1 MGERKR
7 DNIMSLSRR
16 RAHCKYAERPP
27 PCPVCAAASWWNGS
41 RCVSSIHKRDDGVE
55 HRTDVIRSRVCCPV
69 KDCSQRSWT
78 IYEEDSYPHR
88 LFQLLVVVSAV
99 TLVTLG
105 EKTLT
110 ATAAAHQC
118 SRDSVRRWKEW
129 VEGLAVPQVLM
140 RACTR
145 LDSDGLPGGFVPNAM
160 PRAGAVLHLLDRLA
174 ELLRARGLRLP
185 ELEAG
190 LACVLKD
197 QLVRFGEIF
206 YLTKSSPPLR
216 VDLSGIRL

>member
-1 MGERKR
+1 
-7 DNIMSLSRR
+7 MSLSPRCI
-16 RAHCKYAERPP
+16 HGKYAERPP
-27 PCPVCAAASWWNGS
+27 LCSVCSSASWWNGS
-41 RCVSSIHKRDDGVE
+41 RNVSSVHKHDGGVK
-55 HRTDVIRSRVCCPV
+55 HRTDVIRRRARCPV
-69 KDCSQRSWT
+69 RECSQGSWT

-110 ATAAAHQC
+110 AAAAAHQC
-118 SRDSVRRWKEW
+118 SRDSVRRWKQW
-129 VEGLAVPQVLM
+129 VDGLAAPQVLM

-145 LDSDGLPGGFVPNAM
+145 LDSDGLPGGFVPDSM

-185 ELEAG
+185 DLDAG

-206 YLTKSSPPLR
+206 YLTKPSPPLR
-216 VDLSGIRL
+216 VDLSRIRL